1 MISRSLAC
9 GFEIN
14 GNVCARVYVGLGES
28 PPRVGVEFECVLALA
43 HELRRAGEGPPF
55 GGRDE
60 GHHRVCPESSSA
72 TAAAAASTSWG
83 RGGWGVLRR
92 REDERAPRRPVLR
105 QFAPHR
111 EVR

>member
-1 MISRSLAC
+1 MQDAGGNEYPPNEQQTNLIWFRDLSLVNLRSMAMC
-9 GFEIN
+9 VREC
-14 GNVCARVYVGLGES
+14 VWGLRGS

-72 TAAAAASTSWG
+72 AAA
-83 RGGWGVLRR
+83 V
-92 REDERAPRRPVLR
+92 
-105 QFAPHR
+105 
-111 EVR
+111 VR